1 MPSTPNLLQ
10 AFRAEN
16 SSRFSL
22 RTIIS
27 RRPSFSYNRLLWG
40 VMFFNLRVSVSSII
54 FSQGESGYFEC
65 MQNANRVTMDI
76 WGVHAY

>member
-1 MPSTPNLLQ
+1 MPSTPYRLQ

-16 SSRFSL
+16 SSQFSL

-27 RRPSFSYNRLLWG
+27 KRPSFSYNRLHWG

-54 FSQGESGYFEC
+54 FSQEESGYFEC
-65 MQNANRVTMDI
+65 MQNANRGTMDI